1 MKLNIHIGTITK
13 LLLILAM
20 VVGLSACDQI
30 GQLLLPGI
38 SDTETPTPI
47 GERDHV
53 WVVDQNGVEVPIPG
67 TWALV
72 SRTNLKSTYVIGESF
87 TLPPETPHQ
96 ILLSEGTYIDGEGIH
111 WTRVNITVDDGTQF
125 LLLER
130 VDTSVT
136 PHQLHLVVRTDE
148 NGLALLEYGEYP
160 FDLPWHDVQVWELQ

>member
-1 MKLNIHIGTITK
+1 MQTKTITK
-13 LLLILAM
+13 FLLVLTVIVLVA
-20 VVGLSACDQI
+20 GLSACDQI
-30 GQLLLPGI
+30 GQLLLPG
-38 SDTETPTPI
+38 SPETDTPTPPE
-47 GERDHV
+47 ERDHV

-67 TWALV
+67 TWVLV

-87 TLPPETPHQ
+87 TLPPETAHQ
-96 ILLSEGTYIDGEGIH
+96 ILLSEGTYIDGEGIP

-130 VDTSVT
+130 VDTSVS
-136 PHQLHLVVRTDE
+136 PHQLHLVVRTAE

>member
-1 MKLNIHIGTITK
+1 MKFNIHIGTITK
-13 LLLILAM
+13 LLFVLAM
-20 VVGLSACDQI
+20 VVGLPACDQI
-30 GQLLLPGI
+30 GQLLLPG
-38 SDTETPTPI
+38 SPETETSTPLE
-47 GERDHV
+47 ERDHV

-67 TWALV
+67 TWVLV

-96 ILLSEGTYIDGEGIH
+96 ILLSEGTYIDGGDIS

>member
-1 MKLNIHIGTITK
+1 MRIGIITR
-13 LLLILAM
+13 LLLVLVM

-30 GQLLLPGI
+30 QQLLLPGI
-38 SDTETPTPI
+38 PETEAPTPI

-67 TWALV
+67 TWILV

-96 ILLSEGTYIDGEGIH
+96 ILLSEGTYIDGEGIS

-130 VDTSVT
+130 VDTSVS

-148 NGLALLEYGEYP
+148 SGLALLEYGEYP

>member
-1 MKLNIHIGTITK
+1 MHIGTITK
-13 LLLILAM
+13 LSVLLIVIVL
-20 VVGLSACDQI
+20 VVGFSACDQLQ
-30 GQLLLPGI
+30 QLLLPGTPEI
-38 SDTETPTPI
+38 ETPTPI
-47 GERDHV
+47 EERDHV

-67 TWALV
+67 TWVLV

-96 ILLSEGTYIDGEGIH
+96 ILLSEGTYIDGEGIP
-111 WTRVNITVDDGTQF
+111 WTRVNITVNDGTQF

-130 VDTSVT
+130 VDTSVS

-148 NGLALLEYGEYP
+148 SGLALLEYGESP

>member
-1 MKLNIHIGTITK
+1 MRIGTITK
-13 LLLILAM
+13 LLLVLTVIVLVA
-20 VVGLSACDQI
+20 GLSACDQI
-30 GQLLLPGI
+30 QQLLLPGI
-38 SDTETPTPI
+38 PETDTPTPPE
-47 GERDHV
+47 ERDHV

-67 TWALV
+67 TWVLV
-72 SRTNLKSTYVIGESF
+72 ARTNINSTYVIGESF

-96 ILLSEGTYIDGEGIH
+96 ILLSEGTYMDGEGLL
-111 WTRVNITVDDGTQF
+111 WTRVNITVDDGAQF

-148 NGLALLEYGEYP
+148 SGLALLEYGEYP

>member
-1 MKLNIHIGTITK
+1 MHIKTITR
-13 LLLILAM
+13 LLLVLVM
-20 VVGLSACDQI
+20 VTGLSACDQLQ
-30 GQLLLPGI
+30 QLLLSGTP
-38 SDTETPTPI
+38 ETSSPLE
-47 GERDHV
+47 ERDHV

-67 TWALV
+67 TWVLV
-72 SRTNLKSTYVIGESF
+72 ERTNPNSTYVMGESF

-96 ILLSEGTYIDGEGIH
+96 ILLSEGTYMDGEGLL

-136 PHQLHLVVRTDE
+136 PNQLHLVVRTAE
-148 NGLALLEYGEYP
+148 SGLALLEYGEYP

>member
-1 MKLNIHIGTITK
+1 MCIGTITR
-13 LLLILAM
+13 LLLVLTITVS
-20 VVGLSACDQI
+20 VVGFSACDQI
-30 GQLLLPGI
+30 GQLLLPGTPE
-38 SDTETPTPI
+38 TETPTPI
-47 GERDHV
+47 EERDHV

-67 TWALV
+67 TWVLV

-96 ILLSEGTYIDGEGIH
+96 ILLSEGTYIDGEGIS

-136 PHQLHLVVRTDE
+136 PHQLHLVVMTDE

>member
-1 MKLNIHIGTITK
+1 MHIRTITK
-13 LLLILAM
+13 LLLVLTITAL

-30 GQLLLPGI
+30 QQLLLPGI
-38 SDTETPTPI
+38 PEAQTPAPI
-47 GERDHV
+47 EERDHV

-67 TWALV
+67 TWVLV
-72 SRTNLKSTYVIGESF
+72 EHTNPNSTYVIGESF

-96 ILLSEGTYIDGEGIH
+96 ILLSEGTDTDGEGLL

-136 PHQLHLVVRTDE
+136 PNQLHLVVRTDE
-148 NGLALLEYGEYP
+148 SGLALLEYGEYP

>member
-1 MKLNIHIGTITK
+1 MV
-13 LLLILAM
+13 M

-30 GQLLLPGI
+30 QQLLSPGI
-38 SDTETPTPI
+38 PETETPTPTE
-47 GERDHV
+47 ERDHV

-67 TWALV
+67 TWVLV

-96 ILLSEGTYIDGEGIH
+96 ILLSEGTYIDGEGIS

-130 VDTSVT
+130 VDTSVS
-136 PHQLHLVVRTDE
+136 PHQLHLVVRMAE
-148 NGLALLEYGEYP
+148 SGLALLEYGEYP
-160 FDLPWHDVQVWELQ
+160 FELPWHDVQVWELQ

>member
-1 MKLNIHIGTITK
+1 MKLNMHIGTITK
-13 LLLILAM
+13 LLFVLVM
-20 VVGLSACDQI
+20 VVGFSACDQI

-38 SDTETPTPI
+38 SDTEPPTPI
-47 GERDHV
+47 EERDHV

-67 TWALV
+67 TWVLV

-96 ILLSEGTYIDGEGIH
+96 ILLSEGTYIDGEGIA

-160 FDLPWHDVQVWELQ
+160 FDLPWHDMQVWELQ

>member
-1 MKLNIHIGTITK
+1 MRIGIITR
-13 LLLILAM
+13 LLLVLVM

-30 GQLLLPGI
+30 QQLLLPGI
-38 SDTETPTPI
+38 PETEAPTPI
-47 GERDHV
+47 EERDHV

-67 TWALV
+67 TWVLV

-96 ILLSEGTYIDGEGIH
+96 ILLSEGTYIDGEGSS

-130 VDTSVT
+130 VDTSVS

-148 NGLALLEYGEYP
+148 NGLALFEYGEYP
-160 FDLPWHDVQVWELQ
+160 FELPWHDVQVWELQ